1 MRPTTTTTNYHH
13 LNLSAE
19 DSSNG
24 TYHGVADALKL
35 LG

>member
-1 MRPTTTTTNYHH
+1 MRTTTTATNYHH
-13 LNLSAE
+13 LNQSPE

-24 TYHGVADALKL
+24 TYQGVADALKL